1 MISITLLHIVMMI
14 VMVMMMRRRRRVLLL
29 VISTT
34 WLNYFTKIFD
44 DDHLKEKP
52 PTVSLDE

>member
-1 MISITLLHIVMMI
+1 MM
-14 VMVMMMRRRRRVLLL
+14 RRVLLL

-34 WLNYFTKIFD
+34 LLHFLTKIFD
-44 DDHLKEKP
+44 DDHLKENP